1 MKNPLQKALQVLV
14 LHLLLLLPSLTG
26 AIEPLDSWTV
36 RHPTAGAGSSR
47 LERVAYGN
55 GAYVA
60 VGQMGT
66 ILVSPDGVAWIEA
79 DSGSF
84 EDLSN
89 VTFGNGLFVA
99 VGAFG
104 EILTSG
110 DGFTWSRGLVATL
123 DQISS
128 VAAGGGVFIAVSNE
142 GILRSTDGIIWTV
155 VLSGTTEGMLPCYGN
170 GVFVLLGYSGV
181 LTSVDGLN
189 WVRQNSP
196 IRLSPR
202 DLTFGGGR
210 FVAVSGDSIYSSTNA
225 TAWSVSTFTNVNLYG
240 VAFGGGRY
248 VAVGN
253 YAQGT
258 VVTSVDGIHWNRES
272 AVQSSLRA
280 VTHGANGFLALGGAA
295 SLLTSMDGAT
305 WLNRTAVT
313 EDSLLGVTYGG
324 GRFVGVG
331 YAGEVVTSTNGVV
344 WSRALT
350 PTNLFL
356 RGVAF
361 GNGRFVAIG
370 EYGTGLLF
378 STNGIDWVLRSRP
391 SGNIQAVTYG
401 GGQFL
406 AVGYGVILASS
417 DGENWAIRNSGHPSL
432 YLWTV
437 TFGNGIFVAAGQN
450 GTLLTSP
457 DTITWTERSYGS
469 SSYIFS
475 SAFGNGTFVLGTAFS
490 GGRFITSTDGAN
502 WDNQPSGFPQH
513 YSRGIA
519 FSSGVFVSVGDGY
532 QSPILTSFD
541 GVSWDLR
548 APGETYS
555 LSAVTAGAGTF
566 VAVGYSGLI
575 VQSDPL
581 IGGQPRIVV
590 QPGSQSAFA
599 GASVSFSVVAAGTS
613 PLSYQWRKN
622 GVPLSGETNDVLIIT
637 NVQPADAGQF
647 TVLISNG
654 FGSLLSGPA
663 MLTVLP
669 AGSPGLSIA
678 SYAGL
683 SVTGI
688 VGRTYRIE
696 YTTALP
702 AANTWQTAAQL
713 LLTTSPQFWID
724 FDSPLSPRRFYRAAL
739 LP

>member
-1 MKNPLQKALQVLV
+1 MKNPTPKAVQVLV
-14 LHLLLLLPSLTG
+14 LHLLLLLPSLTR
-26 AIEPLDSWTV
+26 ATEPLDSWTV
-36 RHPTAGAGSSR
+36 RHPTAGSGSSR

-123 DQISS
+123 DQITS
-128 VAAGGGVFIAVSNE
+128 VAAGGGVFVAVSND
-142 GILRSTDGIIWTV
+142 GILRSTDGIIWSM
-155 VLSGTTEGMLPCYGN
+155 VLSGTTGDMLPCYGN
-170 GVFVLLGYSGV
+170 GVFVLVGYSGV
-181 LTSVDGLN
+181 LTSVDGLS
-189 WVRQNSP
+189 WVRQNSS
-196 IRLSPR
+196 IRLSPN

-210 FVAVSGDSIYSSTNA
+210 FVAVSGGSIYTSTNA
-225 TAWSVSTFTNVNLYG
+225 TAWSVSTFTNVTLSG
-240 VAFGGGRY
+240 VAYGGGRY

-258 VVTSVDGIHWNRES
+258 VVTSGDGIHWNRES
-272 AVQSSLRA
+272 AVQSRLRA
-280 VTHGANGFLALGGAA
+280 VTHGANGFLALGGTA
-295 SLLTSMDGAT
+295 SLLTSMDGAI
-305 WLNRTAVT
+305 WLNRTTVT
-313 EDSLLGVTYGG
+313 ENSLSSVAFGG
-324 GRFVGVG
+324 GRFVAVG
-331 YAGEVVTSTNGVV
+331 YGGEVVTSTNGVV
-344 WSRALT
+344 WARAST

-356 RGVAF
+356 SGVAF
-361 GNGRFVAIG
+361 GNGRFVAID
-370 EYGTGLLF
+370 EYNTGLLF

-401 GGQFL
+401 GGLFL
-406 AVGYGVILASS
+406 AVGYGVILASP
-417 DGENWAIRNSGHPSL
+417 DGENWASRNSGHPSL
-432 YLWTV
+432 SLSTV

-450 GTLLTSP
+450 GILLTSP
-457 DTITWTERSYGS
+457 DTITWTERSYGNS
-469 SSYIFS
+469 QSIYS
-475 SAFGNGTFVLGTAFS
+475 SAFGNGTFVLGIRY
-490 GGRFITSTDGAN
+490 GGEFVTSTDGVN
-502 WDNQPSGFPQH
+502 WNNQPSGFPQH
-513 YSRGIA
+513 RSTGIA
-519 FSSGVFVSVGDGY
+519 FSSGVFVSVGDGSS
-532 QSPILTSFD
+532 SPILTSFD

-548 APGETYS
+548 APGETYY
-555 LSAVTAGAGTF
+555 LRAVTAGAGTF
-566 VAVGYSGLI
+566 VAVGYSGVI

-622 GVPLSGETNDVLIIT
+622 GVPLSGGTNDVLIIT

-647 TVLISNG
+647 TVLVSNG

-696 YTTALP
+696 YTTSLP
-702 AANTWQTAAQL
+702 AANAWQTAAQL
-713 LLTTSPQFWID
+713 LLTTSPQVWID

>member
-1 MKNPLQKALQVLV
+1 MKNPLLNALQLLV

-36 RHPTAGAGSSR
+36 RHPTTGSAYVA
-47 LERVAYGN
+47 RVAYGN

-66 ILVSPDGVAWIEA
+66 IIVSPDGVTWIEA

-84 EDLSN
+84 EDLRD

-99 VGAFG
+99 VGAYG

-110 DGFTWSRGLVATL
+110 DGFTWSRGFVATL
-123 DQISS
+123 DSLAS
-128 VAAGGGVFIAVSNE
+128 VAAGGGVFVAVGYE
-142 GILRSTDGIIWTV
+142 GVLRSADGIIWST
-155 VLSGTTEGMLPCYGN
+155 VLSGVTEGTLSCYGN
-170 GVFVLLGYSGV
+170 GVFVLVGTSGV

-189 WVRQNSP
+189 WVRQNSSM
-196 IRLSPR
+196 RLYAERSQ

-210 FVAVSGDSIYSSTNA
+210 FVAVSGDSIYTSTNA
-225 TAWSVSTFTNVNLYG
+225 TAWSVSTFTNANLYG
-240 VAFGGGRY
+240 VAYGGGRY
-248 VAVGN
+248 VVVG
-253 YAQGT
+253 YDGQGM

-280 VTHGANGFLALGGAA
+280 VTHGANGFLALGGNA

-305 WLNRTAVT
+305 WLNRTTVT
-313 EDSLLGVTYGG
+313 EDSLSSVAFGG
-324 GRFVGVG
+324 GRFVAVG
-331 YAGEVVTSTNGVV
+331 YRGEVVTSTNGVV
-344 WSRALT
+344 WTRAST

-356 RGVAF
+356 SGVAF

-370 EYGTGLLF
+370 EYSTGLLF
-378 STNGIDWVLRSRP
+378 STNGIDWALRSRP
-391 SGNIQAVTYG
+391 SGYLLAVTYG
-401 GGQFL
+401 GGLFL

-457 DTITWTERSYGS
+457 DTITWTERSYGNS
-469 SSYIFS
+469 QNIYS
-475 SAFGNGTFVLGTAFS
+475 SAFGNGTFVLGATYNDSFV
-490 GGRFITSTDGAN
+490 TSTDGVN

-622 GVPLSGETNDVLIIT
+622 GVPLSGETNDVLFLT
-637 NVQPADAGQF
+637 NVQPADMGPY
-647 TVLISNG
+647 TVFISNG
-654 FGSLLSGPA
+654 FGSLLSDPA
-663 MLTVLP
+663 LLAVLP

-713 LLTTSPQFWID
+713 LLTTSPQVWID